1 MIKVNCFKSK
11 CKRYRWVLDL
21 YISDINKTLIFI
33 GLNPSLSDANF
44 LDNTTKKIIKISD
57 NYNYGKVRIIN
68 LFGLI
73 SKDPKILFLH
83 KDPIGNINNKII
95 EESMKYWSL
104 NFNCNIWLGWGNNG
118 VCLNRNKDVYSLIKK
133 YFYLKKNNFK
143 NPSRP
148 LLIKKTK
155 FNNPIHPLYCK
166 NNSILN
172 EDFSIFESN

>member
-1 MIKVNCFKSK
+1 M
-11 CKRYRWVLDL
+11 
-21 YISDINKTLIFI
+21 
-33 GLNPSLSDANF
+33 
-44 LDNTTKKIIKISD
+44 
-57 NYNYGKVRIIN
+57 
-68 LFGLI
+68 
-73 SKDPKILFLH
+73 H

-148 LLIKKTK
+148 LFIKKTK